1 MTDEFKQQ
9 LPDADREE
17 TREWIDALDSLMHS
31 AGKERTSFILY
42 KVLKRARMLDVGIPP
57 LVNTRYINTIS
68 PEQEPPF
75 AGDERMELRI
85 RRMVRWNAAVMVLRA
100 NERTPGL
107 GGHLST
113 YASSASLYEVGF
125 NHFFRG
131 KDDGQSGDQIFF
143 QGHGAPGVYA
153 RAFLEG
159 RFTEKHLDNFRR
171 EVAGEGLSSYPH
183 PRLMPNFWEFPT
195 VSMGLGPLTAIHQA
209 RFNRYLLARGI
220 KDTSTSRVWAF
231 VGDGEMDEPESTSG
245 LGLAGREGLDNL
257 TFVVNC
263 NLQRL
268 DGPVRGNGKI
278 IQELESTFRGA
289 GWNVIKVIWS
299 RDWDSLLANDVDGVL
314 VNKMNETLD
323 GEWQRYSIESGAYI
337 REHFFGPDERL
348 KALVAHLP
356 DDALRKLRR
365 GGHDYKKLYAA
376 YKAATEH
383 VGRPTAILA
392 KTVKGWTLGEGT
404 EARNITHQVKH
415 LSITDMK
422 SFRDRLE
429 LPIPDSQL
437 DEPPY
442 YHPGPKS
449 EEIQYLMERRRA
461 LGGFLPRR
469 VVRAKPLTL
478 PGDDVYRELLE
489 GTQVEGGAAGDGARK
504 AGAEGK
510 RDGGRG
516 ARSGADAAAKA
527 PSAPSAASRGATD
540 RGSAALLVPSPPGR
554 APRATG
560 VTDAAPTLP
569 ASAITGE
576 AEGKGDASAKTATA
590 TAAQA
595 APTGVK
601 TGEAAVAAKPATPRE
616 ASTTMAFV
624 RLLRELL
631 RDPSIG
637 KRIVPIIPDEAR
649 TFGMESLFRE
659 IKIYS
664 SVGQLYEP
672 VDSKLLLRYAEAKD
686 GQILEEGIN
695 EAGSMTAFTA
705 AGTSYATH
713 GEHMIPFY
721 IFYSMFGFQRTGDLA
736 WAFGDARGR
745 GFLLGAT
752 AGRTTLNGEGLQHQD
767 GHSHT
772 LASTIPNCLTYDPA
786 WSYEMATIV
795 RDGLRR
801 MIGDGEDIFYYLTLY
816 NENTVMPRMPEGAE
830 EGILRGVYRFRSAP
844 GFDAGEARGDG
855 KGTRSAAKGG
865 KTSSSSRGAR
875 AASSAASRVRK
886 DGGRENARGKSAPRA
901 QLFGSGTILRSVIA
915 AQEILVSKYGV
926 AADVWSA
933 TSYGELRRD
942 ALGVER
948 WNRLHPES
956 KPRVPYIVQALED
969 APGPVIAASDY
980 MKAVADRIA
989 RWVVGDGRAFIAL
1002 GTDGYGRSDTRP
1014 SLRRHFEIDAESIV
1028 VATLAALARSG
1039 EIEPRAVAKAIREL
1053 DIDPEKIDPLYA

>member
-1 MTDEFKQQ
+1 MTDDFKQQ

-17 TREWIDALDSLMHS
+17 TQEWIDALDSIMEN
-31 AGKERTSFILY
+31 AGKDRARFLIY

-57 LVNTRYINTIS
+57 LVQTRYINTLS
-68 PEQEPPF
+68 PEQEPAFP
-75 AGDERMELRI
+75 GDERLELRI

-131 KDDGQSGDQIFF
+131 KDDGGSGDQIFF
-143 QGHGAPGVYA
+143 QGHAAPGVYA

-159 RFTEKHLDNFRR
+159 RIDESHLDNFRR
-171 EVAGEGLSSYPH
+171 EVRRGVGLSSYPH
-183 PRLMPNFWEFPT
+183 PRLMPDFWEFPT

-209 RFNRYLLARGI
+209 RFNRYLEARGI
-220 KDTSTSRVWAF
+220 RDTSGSRVWAF
-231 VGDGEMDEPESTSG
+231 VGDGEMDEPESSSA

-268 DGPVRGNGKI
+268 DGPVRGNGKV
-278 IQELESTFRGA
+278 IQELEGLYRGA

-314 VNKMNETLD
+314 INKMNDTLD
-323 GEWQRYSIESGAYI
+323 GEWQRYSVESGAYI

-348 KALVAHLP
+348 KALVAHLS
-356 DDALRKLRR
+356 DDELRKLRR
-365 GGHDYKKLYAA
+365 GGHDYKKVYAA
-376 YKAATEH
+376 YKVATAH
-383 VGRPTAILA
+383 KGQPTVILA

-404 EARNITHQVKH
+404 EGRNITHQVKH
-415 LSITDMK
+415 LSITDLK
-422 SFRDRLE
+422 SFRDRIE

-437 DEPPY
+437 DDPPY

-449 EEIQYLMERRRA
+449 EEIEYLIERRRA
-461 LGGFLPRR
+461 LGGFVPRR
-469 VVRAKPLTL
+469 VARPKRLTL
-478 PGDDVYRELLE
+478 PGDDAYSELFA
-489 GTQVEGGAAGDGARK
+489 GTE
-504 AGAEGK
+504 
-510 RDGGRG
+510 
-516 ARSGADAAAKA
+516 ADA
-527 PSAPSAASRGATD
+527 SAPV
-540 RGSAALLVPSPPGR
+540 AALVPPASGR

-560 VTDAAPTLP
+560 PTDAASTVP
-569 ASAITGE
+569 A
-576 AEGKGDASAKTATA
+576 ASAKP
-590 TAAQA
+590 AAA
-595 APTGVK
+595 A
-601 TGEAAVAAKPATPRE
+601 RE

-659 IKIYS
+659 VKIYS
-664 SVGQLYEP
+664 SVGQLYDS

-695 EAGSMTAFTA
+695 EAGAMAAFAA

-713 GEHMIPFY
+713 GETMIPFY
-721 IFYSMFGFQRTGDLA
+721 IFYSMFGFQRTADLA

-772 LASTIPNCLTYDPA
+772 LASTVPNCLTYDPA
-786 WSYEMATIV
+786 WSYEMAVIIK
-795 RDGLRR
+795 DGLRR
-801 MIGDGEDIFYYLTLY
+801 MIANDEDIFYYLTLY
-816 NENTVMPRMPEGAE
+816 NENLVMPRMPEGVE
-830 EGILRGVYRFRSAP
+830 EGILRGIYKF
-844 GFDAGEARGDG
+844 
-855 KGTRSAAKGG
+855 
-865 KTSSSSRGAR
+865 R
-875 AASSAASRVRK
+875 AASGSESKSKRA
-886 DGGRENARGKSAPRA
+886 GGAPRA
-901 QLFGSGTILRSVIA
+901 QLFGSGPILRSAIT
-915 AQEILVSKYGV
+915 AQEMLASKYGV
-926 AADVWSA
+926 LADVWSA

-942 ALGVER
+942 ALSVER

-956 KPRVPYIVQALED
+956 KPRVPYITQVTQD
-969 APGPVIAASDY
+969 SPGPVIAATDY

-989 RWVVGDGRAFIAL
+989 RWVVGDGRAFVAL
-1002 GTDGYGRSDTRP
+1002 GTDGYGRSDTRAN
-1014 SLRRHFEIDAESIV
+1014 LRRHFEIDAESIV
-1028 VATLAALARSG
+1028 VATLTALARDG
-1039 EIEPRAVAKAIREL
+1039 AVKPSLVAEAIREFG
-1053 DIDPEKIDPLYA
+1053 IDPEAIDPLDA